1 MRHFVIR
8 NQGILS
14 FVLALVFLQG
24 CGFKAGNNAGEGHG
38 AHASHGHGGD
48 EGKTAQITVWTDSYE
63 IFLEHPYLVV
73 NEPAAFVTHVTDMK
87 TLQPRRN
94 GAVVFVMK
102 HQADPPVEHTESH
115 PARDGIYIPELVFE
129 KAGIWA
135 LSLLVVDEEKV
146 SSIDLPNITVYASHD
161 EVAKA
166 PAPEEIEGITF
177 LKEQQWR
184 ILSETKPV
192 GRQKLIERLALTGVV
207 SACPNRK
214 AQVCAPVAGT
224 ILSLASSSLPVPGE
238 SVKAGQV
245 LAVVQPSLAGV
256 DLLSYIS
263 TKAQLESQFVDLGVK
278 AQEAKAQISR
288 TQIQLKQAEAV
299 FNRVK
304 KLFEENAKSARDFEE
319 AQFALEKTRSDL
331 ASARQLKDTFEQAQK
346 QISSQLES
354 SSFRGGLPLVELK
367 SPIEGV
373 ITAVGKTIGEYAQVQ
388 ESIFSVLDTRQVYV
402 SARIPEVD
410 IPRISVAM
418 DALLELPAV
427 RGSYVSILKE
437 LGGKIVY
444 LGSQVDA
451 NTRTIELTYQVP
463 NADGALRAGMSVN
476 MYVET
481 SHVEDAI
488 VVSES
493 ALVDEDGE
501 TVAFVQ
507 VAGET
512 FSKRYLD
519 IGIKDGGNV
528 QVLDGLSVGEMVV
541 TKGAYSIRLASVS
554 SSIPAHA
561 H

>member
-1 MRHFVIR
+1 MRYVVVRNSVIW
-8 NQGILS
+8 S

-24 CGFKAGNNAGEGHG
+24 CDFKAGDHAGEGHG
-38 AHASHGHGGD
+38 AHGGHGGG
-48 EGKTAQITVWTDSYE
+48 EGKSAQITVWTDSYE

-73 NEPAAFVTHVTDMK
+73 NEPAAFVTHVTDIK

-102 HQADPPVEHTESH
+102 HQADPPVEHTESD

-129 KAGIWA
+129 KAGTWA
-135 LSLLVVDEEKV
+135 LSLRVVDDTKV

-166 PAPEEIEGITF
+166 PDPEEFEGITF

-184 ILSETKPV
+184 ILSETTPV
-192 GRQKLIERLALTGVV
+192 GKQKLIERLALTGVV

-224 ILSLASSSLPVPGE
+224 ILSLASSSLPVRGQ

-263 TKAQLESQFVDLGVK
+263 TKAQLESQLVDLGVK
-278 AQEAKAQISR
+278 AEEAKAQITR

-319 AQFALEKTRSDL
+319 AQFSLEKTRSDL
-331 ASARQLKDTFEQAQK
+331 ASARQLKGTFEQAQR

-354 SSFRGGLPLVELK
+354 SSFRDGLPVVELK

-402 SARIPEVD
+402 SARIPEAD
-410 IPRISVAM
+410 IPRISAAR
-418 DALLELPAV
+418 DALLESPAV